1 MTWATI
7 HYLTDSTMAVEFP
20 FSQRHKTAI
29 AQMTG
34 AEFDGATKRW
44 DVPVARLGDVV
55 TFFWP
60 NVTIDYAVLRARDEQ
75 LQAMFRGYRDMGVR
89 FDVVGGKVV
98 CDHAVLNDWFAAHSM
113 ALHVNALLVV
123 LQSSDIKKEAPKP
136 TERPRID
143 AKRQDGQNHVAPTIV
158 ESRPVSASQTGNGD
172 IALWLRGVVN
182 AQKREDAKADMLR
195 RKKVKKL
202 SESQIDP

>member
-55 TFFWP
+55 KLFWP
-60 NVTIDYAVLRARDEQ
+60 NVTIDYAVLCARDEQ

-89 FDVVGGKVV
+89 FDVVAGKVV
-98 CDHAVLNDWFAAHSM
+98 CDHAMLNDWFAEHST
-113 ALHVNALLVV
+113 ALHVNALLAV
-123 LQSSDIKKEAPKP
+123 DGAKKGDAKP
-136 TERPRID
+136 TERPMPHSRSYPTPMTLSPNGDTPVKPSEALLTPKAIQRD
-143 AKRQDGQNHVAPTIV
+143 AKNADLAIWLQATQNAA
-158 ESRPVSASQTGNGD
+158 R
-172 IALWLRGVVN
+172 
-182 AQKREDAKADMLR
+182 REEAKADMLR
-195 RKKVKKL
+195 RKR
-202 SESQIDP
+202 SNI

>member
-1 MTWATI
+1 MIWTTI
-7 HYLTDSTMAVEFP
+7 YYMTDSTMAVEFA
-20 FSQRHKTAI
+20 FDRRYKDAI

-44 DVPVARLGDVV
+44 FVPVARLGDVV
-55 TFFWP
+55 KLFWP

-75 LQAMFRGYRDMGVR
+75 LTRMFRQYMAMGMR
-89 FDVVGGKVV
+89 FYVVDGKVV
-98 CDHAVLNDWFAAHSM
+98 CDHALLNDWFAAHST

-123 LQSSDIKKEAPKP
+123 LQSSDIKKEAPNP

-143 AKRQDGQNHVAPTIV
+143 AKHVAPTIV

-172 IALWLRGVVN
+172 IALWLHGVVN

-195 RKKVKKL
+195 RRRRG
-202 SESQIDP
+202 QFD